1 MLNPNQTIGRRTPS
15 IITPSASFQDI
26 SELRNQEEEHDFEI
40 LTTSNANSSNQKLHF
55 KIIVLGD
62 CECGKTNLINRYI
75 SNSYER
81 KHVPTVIESY
91 STNVSSNGQD
101 FHIELWELSSLKNY
115 DELRPLS
122 YSNVDLFFLCFD
134 ISKPSTLQSIK
145 KKWIPEIQKYS
156 PDASFLIVGCKSD
169 LRRKYRLSLNA
180 NSLEQMKEL
189 DELTS
194 SDVGSE
200 FSPSSSRTSSNAN
213 SRSNFSSPMQSPIRD
228 SSHYHQPLGYSASS
242 GGGFAHHDPRRDSH
256 ISISSSLSSTS
267 SNSQTKSTSSSS
279 FKFKRNIGSVLL
291 SAIGKSGSKQQLT
304 DAQSSPISDTF
315 ESASPQQQSTMNTSQ
330 NSGASS
336 STSFV
341 LEISDIELTV
351 PQNSP
356 KTARSR
362 GKSTTARSRSMPTND
377 WKDYIDSRK
386 SVATPSTPIDENSF
400 KTPRETFMEQDCD
413 NSPRDNSI
421 AENCVTF
428 VEARRFATKVGACCY
443 IECSA
448 KTTLDFKSVINDGF
462 TQFLENRTKRKKS
475 CLIM

>member
-1 MLNPNQTIGRRTPS
+1 M
-15 IITPSASFQDI
+15 
-26 SELRNQEEEHDFEI
+26 
-40 LTTSNANSSNQKLHF
+40 
-55 KIIVLGD
+55 
-62 CECGKTNLINRYI
+62 
-75 SNSYER
+75 
-81 KHVPTVIESY
+81 PTVIESY

-156 PDASFLIVGCKSD
+156 SDASFLIVGCKSD

-200 FSPSSSRTSSNAN
+200 FSPSSSRTSSNN
-213 SRSNFSSPMQSPIRD
+213 SRSNFSSPIQSPIRD
-228 SSHYHQPLGYSASS
+228 QHSTSSNTILGNNTNSS
-242 GGGFAHHDPRRDSH
+242 SMGNINNNGFNHDPRRDSR

-267 SNSQTKSTSSSS
+267 SNSQTKSTNSSS
-279 FKFKRNIGSVLL
+279 FKFRRNIGSVLL
-291 SAIGKSGSKQQLT
+291 SAMGKSNSKQQLVV
-304 DAQSSPISDTF
+304 DHSQQVSSPASDTF
-315 ESASPQQQSTMNTSQ
+315 ESSAAASPQRSSQNTSQ
-330 NSGASS
+330 NSSAASS
-336 STSFV
+336 QSGFV

-351 PQNSP
+351 PQNSPP

-386 SVATPSTPIDENSF
+386 SETPGTPIIDENSF
-400 KTPRETFMEQDCD
+400 KTPREAFMEQEMD